1 MVMNTKKYFI
11 SRHGRILG
19 LLALFL
25 FVVGPVPAW
34 AAVALQLDRH
44 RVMVGE
50 TVTLTF
56 VTDDS
61 SQSLDIDFS
70 VLDGDFEI
78 LDRRKEAHTSIV
90 NGGQTSVVRLMLTV
104 EPKRDGDIQIP
115 AFAFASNTTAPVT
128 LRVDPAPEQA
138 PGALPPVFIE
148 VELNPGEDPY
158 YVHAQFGLVVR
169 VFYQQNLT
177 EAAISQPQPDPASVR
192 LLQETPYQAER
203 GGERYRV
210 LERHYAIFPERSG
223 ELLIPAMELSG
234 RLVERR
240 SSGIWQPTVRGRR
253 VRAESDEIRLLIEP
267 RPDEFTGN
275 DWQPARKL
283 TVSQQISSAD
293 ALRVGEPVTR
303 TVMIDAVG
311 LEENMLIE
319 PAWPALEGARIYPD
333 QPQGI
338 TRDDGRWVLGHKEFR
353 YAVVPEAE
361 GELVLPELKV
371 DWWDTKNN
379 VQRTAVLPAHT
390 LHVQASTLVPIPEPP
405 SVEPVGPSQIVARE
419 TSAEPRD
426 SFWKWTA
433 LLFAALWLLTLLAA
447 WRYGRYLGL
456 DENKSGQHTAPGEN
470 EMVLLRSLKKA
481 CESGDQSAA
490 RRTLQRWLR
499 EYGQPGNASLLEFAT
514 NSGDDSLRESLY
526 AMDSDGYRRDEE
538 GVWNGK
544 VLWGQFEAWR
554 KRQAGMDANNK
565 PLLTDLYA
573 KENRVQ
579 E

>member
-1 MVMNTKKYFI
+1 MVMNTKI
-11 SRHGRILG
+11 HSRSKHSRVLG

-25 FVVGPVPAW
+25 FAAGPVPAW
-34 AAVALQLDRH
+34 AAVALQLDRD

-56 VTDDS
+56 ITDDS
-61 SQSLDIDFS
+61 SQNLDIDFS
-70 VLDGDFEI
+70 VLEDDFEI
-78 LDRRKEAHTSIV
+78 LDRRKESHTSIA
-90 NGGQTSVVRLMLTV
+90 NGGQSSIVRLMLTV

-115 AFAFASNTTAPVT
+115 AFGFGSHNTVPVT
-128 LRVDPAPEQA
+128 LRVDPAPELA
-138 PGALPPVFIE
+138 SGALPPVFIE
-148 VELNPGEDPY
+148 VELNPGDNPY

-240 SSGIWQPTVRGRR
+240 ASGIWQPTVRGRR
-253 VRAESDEIRLLIEP
+253 VRAESDEVRLIIEP
-267 RPDEFTGN
+267 RPNEFTGN
-275 DWQPARKL
+275 DWQPAREL

-303 TVMIDAVG
+303 TVMVDAVG

-319 PAWPALEGARIYPD
+319 PVWPALEGARIYPD

-338 TRDDGRWVLGHKEFR
+338 TRDDGRWVLGHREFR

-361 GELVLPELKV
+361 GELVLPELSV
-371 DWWDTKNN
+371 EWWDTKNN
-379 VQRTAVLPAHT
+379 VQRTAVLPAHM
-390 LHVQASTLVPIPEPP
+390 LHVQASTLVPTPEPP
-405 SVEPVGPSQIVARE
+405 SVEPVGPSQNMVRE
-419 TSAEPRD
+419 TSAKPRE
-426 SFWKWTA
+426 SFWKWIA
-433 LLFAALWLLTLLAA
+433 LTFAALWLLTLLVA
-447 WRYGRYLGL
+447 WRYGRRLRL
-456 DENKSGQHTAPGEN
+456 DENKSGQKATPGET
-470 EMVLLRSLKKA
+470 EMARLRSLKRA

-514 NSGDDSLRESLY
+514 HSGDDSLRKSLY

-544 VLWGQFEAWR
+544 VFWGQFEAWR
-554 KRQAGMDANNK
+554 KQQAGMDASNK
-565 PLLTDLYA
+565 PPLTDLYA
-573 KENRVQ
+573 KENRTR